1 MIQIQARC
9 DLNQWMLP
17 TNQKMC
23 LISSSIAEWSE
34 YLMGVDSH
42 AWRYIPASHPFG
54 QIRPSCTY
62 QKETPFAIGRMSI
75 YSIVWSAWS
84 FVTQDYQIFSCRSS
98 ANHLV
103 KTVSVAKFLVVVSIC
118 CSHVTREKGTVN
130 DWRQGILHT
139 FHSIIIKYHI
149 LHMRGAEFRQ
159 IFMWWAGTVKLLSV
173 STNLTIRLSTNGSGI
188 WLQELWILPPGCK
201 EGMR

>member
-1 MIQIQARC
+1 
-9 DLNQWMLP
+9 
-17 TNQKMC
+17 
-23 LISSSIAEWSE
+23 
-34 YLMGVDSH
+34 MGVDSH

-75 YSIVWSAWS
+75 YSIVWSALS
-84 FVTQDYQIFSCRSS
+84 FVTQDDQIFSCRSS

-139 FHSIIIKYHI
+139 FHSIIIIKYHI
-149 LHMRGAEFRQ
+149 LHMHGAEFRQ

-173 STNLTIRLSTNGSGI
+173 STNLTIRLSTNGSGT
-188 WLQELWILPPGCK
+188 WLPRTLNPPSWMQRGEEVMSLSAQLTSHMPCQAIAIHLYVPDACLSSSEK
-201 EGMR
+201 